1 MTKVLE
7 LNSNGIWVYLS
18 NDGKLPTAEAS
29 TKPRVRLTKESKVAF
44 FFENLKN
51 DIEEFGCKPL
61 RVSKLLDYFSIKK
74 RGLANLKVITD
85 RLSSEKLYTLPKY
98 SNELK
103 SGSILRI
110 YNYPVIQW
118 GDLFPR
124 EKDLEDYVEKHELYK
139 ELKISNVLRQHRPKG
154 TKDKLDFQGDCEDQK
169 VVLELKNGSGGKSAV
184 EQVLRYAGILR
195 KQFPDTIIRMI
206 LVTGIQN
213 RETELAISGMLPKQR
228 DLFEWYLYKYHK
240 DFDHFE
246 FKELKWAF
254 WIHKNIVNQLV
265 PYTVSDK
272 PGLI

>member
-1 MTKVLE
+1 M
-7 LNSNGIWVYLS
+7 
-18 NDGKLPTAEAS
+18 
-29 TKPRVRLTKESKVAF
+29 
-44 FFENLKN
+44 
-51 DIEEFGCKPL
+51 
-61 RVSKLLDYFSIKK
+61 
-74 RGLANLKVITD
+74 
-85 RLSSEKLYTLPKY
+85 
-98 SNELK
+98 
-103 SGSILRI
+103 
-110 YNYPVIQW
+110 IQW

-139 ELKISNVLRQHRPKG
+139 ELKITNVLRQHRPKG

-206 LVTGIQN
+206 LVKGIQN

-246 FKELKWAF
+246 FKRVELGILDSQK
-254 WIHKNIVNQLV
+254 HCESTCPLHCV
-265 PYTVSDK
+265 
-272 PGLI
+272 